1 MLTYAD
7 VCLRMLVA
15 GIALVMHHLF
25 SEFDAAVKNV
35 NGLFK
40 MDTIG
45 DAYIAAAWM
54 DSYALQVAFIALIQ
68 P

>member
-1 MLTYAD
+1 
-7 VCLRMLVA
+7 MLVA